1 MASRLDNAANNSQ
14 HLFSIVSGATL
25 RCNICDSLVEQIE
38 VAQHVAGRNH
48 GIKKKVAEFQEMNA
62 LVRKQYEND
71 VSIASAWIRNLHER
85 DFLSSGRA

>member
-1 MASRLDNAANNSQ
+1 MSS
-14 HLFSIVSGATL
+14 ATLL
-25 RCNICDSLVEQIE
+25 RCNICDENIAGME

-62 LVRKQYEND
+62 LVRRQYDGD
-71 VSIASAWIRNLHER
+71 VSVVSAWIRSLHER

>member
-1 MASRLDNAANNSQ
+1 
-14 HLFSIVSGATL
+14 VSGAPTIL

-71 VSIASAWIRNLHER
+71 ISIASAWIRNLHER
-85 DFLSSGRA
+85 DFLSSGKA